1 MLTTKV
7 KASEIANLTDARYF
21 AALEVE
27 WLCFNLEKGAEAY
40 IEPENVMAIK
50 EWVEGPKIVGTFGMQ
65 SVEYIQSAIS
75 TIGLDAIQLGHFAEM
90 SQILRLR
97 DATIIKEVFIGDQL
111 DTSEI
116 GKHVF
121 MHSDYVNVFAL
132 KGTIT
137 WASIR
142 ENASQV
148 AFLKKICTDYDV
160 IIDFEFKAAEVNELL
175 QAISPLGINVKG
187 GEEEAVGVKSY
198 DELDDL
204 FENIIIEN

>member
-27 WLCFNLEKGAEAY
+27 WLCFNLEKGTESY
-40 IEPENVMAIK
+40 IEPQNVMAIK
-50 EWVEGPKIVGTFGMQ
+50 EWVEGPKIVGTFGMH

-75 TIGLDAIQLGHFAEM
+75 TIGLDAIQLSHFAEM
-90 SQILRLR
+90 SQLLMLR
-97 DATIIKEVFIGDQL
+97 DTTIIKEVFIGDQL
-111 DTSEI
+111 DTEEI
-116 GKHVF
+116 RKHIF
-121 MHSDYVNVFAL
+121 MHSDYVNVFSL
-132 KGTIT
+132 KGTVA
-137 WASIR
+137 WSSIK
-142 ENASQV
+142 ENSSQV
-148 AFLKKICTDYDV
+148 AFLKKICTDYDI
-160 IIDFEFKAAEVNELL
+160 IIDFEFKAKEVNELL
-175 QAISPLGINVKG
+175 HAITPLGINVKG